1 MEGANIEVVTLP
13 NLPRRRYLEG
23 FPSLS
28 HFIAGDRQEAI
39 YRRFGSLSARSLLYQ
54 QSELHRLEH
63 QLELYD
69 QEDAQGLDNVSAQ
82 KRARQWED
90 VAADDSDS
98 ARLRRELQD
107 KIKSRVKEYREY
119 RSGSVGS

>member
-1 MEGANIEVVTLP
+1 MEAANIEMTAPP

-28 HFIAGDRQEAI
+28 HFIGGDSQEAI
-39 YRRFGSLSARSLLYQ
+39 YRRFGSLSARNLLYQ

-63 QLELYD
+63 ELELYD
-69 QEDAQGLDNVSAQ
+69 EEDAQDLDNVSAQ
-82 KRARQWED
+82 QRARQWEYLA
-90 VAADDSDS
+90 VDDSDS

-107 KIKSRVKEYREY
+107 KIKSRVKEYRE
-119 RSGSVGS
+119 

>member
-1 MEGANIEVVTLP
+1 MEGANIEITTLP

-23 FPSLS
+23 FPALS

-39 YRRFGSLSARSLLYQ
+39 YRRFGSLSARNLLYQ

-63 QLELYD
+63 ELELYD
-69 QEDAQGLDNVSAQ
+69 EEDAQDLDDVSAQ
-82 KRARQWED
+82 QRARQWESFA
-90 VAADDSDS
+90 VDDSDS

-107 KIKSRVKEYREY
+107 RIKKRVKEYR
-119 RSGSVGS
+119 